1 MSSGKTSQFQVGI
14 TFAELDKLLSLF
26 ERLAD
31 GVSKAASLPENERR
45 QMRQSISE
53 TAEMIDS
60 ILTMVKQ
67 RISVLIVEI
76 RRGDLNIRQHLIELD
91 NPYEWE
97 KHYREFHLCEPLRN
111 AASEL
116 RENFV
121 SRLKQFFVV
130 KDRRA
135 LKKGIDEFI
144 QSERMA
150 GEFVSKILK
159 QLTKLADKVDK
170 KPEYVQNELEK
181 ARDSIQQYRDAF
193 IDIERRMRSS
203 M

>member
-1 MSSGKTSQFQVGI
+1 
-14 TFAELDKLLSLF
+14 
-26 ERLAD
+26 
-31 GVSKAASLPENERR
+31 
-45 QMRQSISE
+45 
-53 TAEMIDS
+53 MIDS

-67 RISVLIVEI
+67 RISILIVEI
-76 RRGDLNIRQHLIELD
+76 RRGDANVKQHLIDLD
-91 NPYEWE
+91 NPHEWE
-97 KHYREFHLCEPLRN
+97 GHYREFQMCEPLLI

-116 RENFV
+116 RDNFI

-144 QSERMA
+144 QNERMA
-150 GEFVSKILK
+150 GEFVSKLLK
-159 QLTKLADKVDK
+159 KLTRLADKVEE
-170 KPEYVQNELEK
+170 KPQHVQKELEK

-193 IDIERRMRSS
+193 IDIERRMRVS